1 MPMMP
6 KMLPM
11 DYYGW
16 LIYVLSW
23 WCFSDLAVWRDSG
36 NPSLL
41 SRGSR
46 VSKESA
52 IFKKQGLGQQRAGG
66 RSLDG

>member
-16 LIYVLSW
+16 LIYVLS